1 MADAGTRHEILAC
14 IVDHG
19 GATVAELCAETGLAD
34 ATIRRHLNKLAL
46 DGLLTIREVRQ
57 PVGRPSRRYE
67 ASDDGVRRER
77 DHSAALA
84 ARLLRQLRLGR
95 HEEADVARG
104 LAADLVAEHRA
115 EMRATDPVE
124 RIREIVTVLKTE
136 GILDAWEPTDQGY
149 LLRNHACPYRSAAD
163 TSDCVCE
170 SDRLAIERLLG
181 VPVAQVARLAHGDSA
196 CEYFIAVADLAV
208 ELGTRATLWGDEEG
222 ARAN

>member
-1 MADAGTRHEILAC
+1 MADAGTRHEILAY
-14 IVDHG
+14 IVDQG

-34 ATIRRHLNKLAL
+34 STIRRHLDKLAL

-67 ASDDGVRRER
+67 ASADGVRRER

-84 ARLLRQLRLGR
+84 ARLLRQLQLGR

-104 LAADLVAEHRA
+104 LAADLVAEHR
-115 EMRATDPVE
+115 EEVRATDPVE
-124 RIREIVTVLKTE
+124 RIRETVTVLKTE

-208 ELGTRATLWGDEEG
+208 EPGTRATLGADEG
-222 ARAN
+222 